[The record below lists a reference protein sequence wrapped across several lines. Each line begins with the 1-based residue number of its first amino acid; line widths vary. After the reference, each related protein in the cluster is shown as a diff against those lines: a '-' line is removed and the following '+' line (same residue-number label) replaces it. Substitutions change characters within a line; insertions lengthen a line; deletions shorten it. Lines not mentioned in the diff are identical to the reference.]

1 MSGAGVS
8 ENLLD
13 RVLAGMGFG
22 ARPGADLDGLRQVYE
37 AWCRHVPFDNSRK
50 LIAVRG
56 GDDGPLPGD
65 TPGDF
70 LEAWLAHGTGG
81 TCWAGNGALC
91 ALLTALGFD
100 ASLGVATMLVAPD
113 LPPNHGTVVVGL
125 PEGRFLVDA
134 SIMFVEPLPVADGV
148 DSNLAH
154 PAWGVQGRWSQGK
167 LLVRWRAMQRD
178 DPFDCRVDEFPVDAS
193 RFRQQHEA
201 TRGWSPFNF
210 ELNMNLVRGDERI
223 GVALNHAVRIDAAG
237 RVTREPLTDR
247 VAYLVDG
254 MGLSEEIA
262 SQIPPDIPT
271 PPPPGSR
278 TASRV

>member
-1 MSGAGVS
+1 MSGAGLS
-8 ENLLD
+8 EDLLD
-13 RVLAGMGFG
+13 RALTRLGF
-22 ARPGADLDGLRQVYE
+22 ANRPGADLAGLRQVYN
-37 AWCRHVPFDNSRK
+37 AWCRNVPFDNSRK

-65 TPGDF
+65 TPEDF

-100 ASLGVATMLVAPD
+100 ASRGVATMLVAPD
-113 LPPNHGTVVVGL
+113 LPPNHGTVVVDL
-125 PEGRFLVDA
+125 PEGRLLVDA
-134 SIMFVEPLPVADGV
+134 SIMFVEPLPVADGIG
-148 DSNLAH
+148 SNVVH
-154 PAWGVQGRWSQGK
+154 PAWGVQGRWSEGK
-167 LLVRWRAMQRD
+167 LLVRWRAMLRD
-178 DPFDCRVDEFPVDAS
+178 DPFDCRVDDFPVEAS

-201 TRGWSPFNF
+201 TRAWSPFNF

-237 RVTREPLTDR
+237 RVTREPLADR
-247 VAYLVDG
+247 VAYLVEE

-278 TASRV
+278 TASR